1 MQYTLIGDKKSK
13 LNLIE
18 LGVPQGSILGP
29 LLFIIYMN
37 DLSLSQ
43 KKSNVILYADDN
55 VVKSRSPASKIDD
68 DHDRALDKVNDW
80 LMKNKLTLNKEKT
93 KSMLFVKKNKKNV
106 ESRTFIKNP
115 KIEKNKVSN
124 TWASR

>member
-13 LNLIE
+13 LNVKE

-29 LLFIIYMN
+29 VLFIIYMN

-43 KKSNVILYADDN
+43 KKSNVILYADDT
-55 VVKSRSPASKIDD
+55 VVKSRISASKIDD

-80 LMKNKLTLNKEKT
+80 LIKNKLTLNKEKT
-93 KSMLFVKKNKKNV
+93 KSMFLVKKKNKKMLCQ
-106 ESRTFIKNP
+106 EHS
-115 KIEKNKVSN
+115 
-124 TWASR
+124 

>member
-43 KKSNVILYADDN
+43 KNSNVILCADDT
-55 VVKSRSPASKIDD
+55 VVKSRSSASKIDN
-68 DHDRALDKVNDW
+68 DHGRALDKVNDW
-80 LMKNKLTLNKEKT
+80 LIKNKLTLNKEKT
-93 KSMLFVKKNKKNV
+93 KSMLFVKKNQKMLCQ
-106 ESRTFIKNP
+106 EHS
-115 KIEKNKVSN
+115 
-124 TWASR
+124 

>member
-18 LGVPQGSILGP
+18 LGVPQESILGP

-43 KKSNVILYADDN
+43 KKSNVI
-55 VVKSRSPASKIDD
+55 
-68 DHDRALDKVNDW
+68 
-80 LMKNKLTLNKEKT
+80 
-93 KSMLFVKKNKKNV
+93 F
-106 ESRTFIKNP
+106 
-115 KIEKNKVSN
+115 
-124 TWASR
+124 